1 MNKENGKI
9 PDRNN
14 SPICNYVQ
22 EFKAFPR
29 QFLDP
34 DIRLLKIRPNEKEA
48 LEKNWNTKHNYGAKS
63 QDILNWVLS
72 GGNYGVTSPLGF
84 CCFVD
89 ADPEEIQ
96 DSLDNS
102 LPKTFRWSTGKEGH
116 FQYAYFI
123 QDGPIGC
130 VPLKDGA
137 YIKGK
142 GGYVVGPGSL
152 HPNGTVYGSREIR
165 DIPIAIIKKQELLS
179 ALSKF
184 VISAPRHTER
194 NKRLPVGSGK
204 VDREEII
211 RTLRPYWV
219 KADGKRNE
227 FTLAIA
233 GFIARSGGTEE
244 DATFVISELTRLTG
258 KGHDHIPGA
267 KYAFR
272 REGPVKGFSS
282 LEKLM
287 EELLND

>member
-14 SPICNYVQ
+14 SPIDNYVQ

-29 QFLDP
+29 QFRDP
-34 DIRLLKIRPNEKEA
+34 DIRLLKIKPNDKEA
-48 LEKNWNTKHNYGAKS
+48 VEKNWNTKHNYGAKS

-89 ADPEEIQ
+89 ADTEEIQ
-96 DSLDNS
+96 HSLDNS
-102 LPKTFRWSTGKEGH
+102 LPKTFRWSTGKVGH

-130 VPLKDGA
+130 IPLKDGA

-142 GGYVVGPGSL
+142 GGYVVGPGSV

-184 VISAPRHTER
+184 VISAQSHTEF
-194 NKRLPVGSGK
+194 KERLPVGSGK
-204 VDREEII
+204 VDRAEII
-211 RTLRPYWV
+211 RILEPYWT
-219 KADGKRNE
+219 KGDGRRNDL
-227 FTLAIA
+227 TMAIA
-233 GFIARSGGTEE
+233 GFIARSGGTEA
-244 DATFVISELTRLTG
+244 DATFVISELAKLTG
-258 KGHDHIPGA
+258 KGSDHIPGA
-267 KYAFR
+267 KYAFH

-287 EELLND
+287 EELLNE

>member
-1 MNKENGKI
+1 MKKEE
-9 PDRNN
+9 N
-14 SPICNYVQ
+14 SPGRIPSRSNTA
-22 EFKAFPR
+22 EKFKPFPK
-29 QFLDP
+29 QFQDP
-34 DIRLLKIRPNEKEA
+34 DIRLLKIKPNEKEA
-48 LEKNWNTKHNYGAKS
+48 VEKNWNTKHNYGAKS
-63 QDILNWVLS
+63 QDILNWVLN

-89 ADPEEIQ
+89 ADTLRIRE
-96 DSLDNS
+96 SLDAA

-130 VPLKDGA
+130 IPLKDGA

-142 GGYVVGPGSL
+142 GGYVVGPGSI
-152 HPNGTVYGSREIR
+152 HPSGTVYGSREIR
-165 DIPIAIIKKQELLS
+165 DIPIAIIKKQDLLN

-184 VISAPRHTER
+184 ITSKVSQTECY
-194 NKRLPVGSGK
+194 KKLPAGTAEI
-204 VDREEII
+204 DRQKIAQVLE
-211 RTLRPYWV
+211 PYWS
-219 KADGKRNE
+219 KADGRRNE

-233 GFIARSGGTEE
+233 GFIAHSGGTEE
-244 DATFVISELTRLTG
+244 DATFVISELAKLTG

-272 REGPVKGFSS
+272 RDGPVRGFRS

-287 EELLND
+287 EEITNDRE